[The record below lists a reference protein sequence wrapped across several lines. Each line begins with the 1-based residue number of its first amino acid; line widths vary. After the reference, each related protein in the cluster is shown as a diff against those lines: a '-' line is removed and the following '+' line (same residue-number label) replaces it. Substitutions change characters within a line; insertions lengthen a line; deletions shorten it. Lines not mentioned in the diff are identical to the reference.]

1 VLTVVSVVDDPIYLE
16 EPLVRSTNWRQNLT
30 QQLAG
35 VSSEAVDEI
44 PGRPDGFV
52 PHHLPG
58 TNKWLTDAA
67 KEFGIPEEA
76 LRGGRKT
83 IYPEYKP

>member
-1 VLTVVSVVDDPIYLE
+1 
-16 EPLVRSTNWRQNLT
+16 
-30 QQLAG
+30 
-35 VSSEAVDEI
+35 
-44 PGRPDGFV
+44 V